1 MLFLV
6 LQLGE
11 ERYAIEAGDIVEI
24 VPFLRLRALPQ
35 APPYAAGVF
44 DYRGE
49 LVPVI
54 DLQALVRGEPSRPL
68 MTTRIVVVRHVD
80 EQGREHHLGLLTE
93 DVVETLRRNADEF
106 EPAGIEI
113 GETPYLG
120 PITRD
125 ARGLVQQIR
134 VEQLLPAPVRRQL
147 FREAAS

>member
-54 DLQALVRGEPSRPL
+54 DLQALTHGSPSRPL
-68 MTTRIVVVRHVD
+68 MTTRIVVARHVD
-80 EQGREHHLGLLTE
+80 EQGGEHHLGLLTE
-93 DVVETLRRNADEF
+93 DVVETLRRDADDF
-106 EPAGIEI
+106 QPPGIEVA
-113 GETPYLG
+113 ETPYLG

-125 ARGLVQQIR
+125 PRGLVQWIR

-147 FREAAS
+147 FREAAP

>member
-80 EQGREHHLGLLTE
+80 EQDREHHLGLLTE
-93 DVVETLRRNADEF
+93 DVVETLRRNPDEF
-106 EPAGIEI
+106 EPAGIEV

-125 ARGLVQQIR
+125 AGGLVQRIR
-134 VEQLLPAPVRRQL
+134 VEHLLPAPVRRQL

>member
-35 APPYAAGVF
+35 APPYVAGVF

-54 DLQALVRGEPSRPL
+54 DMQALVRGEPSRPL
-68 MTTRIVVVRHVD
+68 MTTRIVVVRYVD
-80 EQGREHHLGLLTE
+80 EQVGERRLGLLTE
-93 DVVETLRRNADEF
+93 EVVETLRRDPGEF
-106 EPAGIEI
+106 QPAGIEV
-113 GETPYLG
+113 GEAPYLG
-120 PITRD
+120 PMTRD
-125 ARGLVQQIR
+125 AQGLVQQIR
-134 VEQLLPAPVRRQL
+134 IEQLLPAPVRRQL
-147 FREAAS
+147 FPEAAS